1 MGQVLVA
8 LTSESS
14 LDCCEL
20 REELTVQVDAQGVD
34 IGATSQEAD
43 CQTWDRSEFSIHGWM
58 DLIHIVRLSSSAKD
72 HSST

>member
-1 MGQVLVA
+1 MEQVLVA

-20 REELTVQVDAQGVD
+20 REALTVQVDAQGVD

-43 CQTWDRSEFSIHGWM
+43 FQTWDRSKFSIHGSM
-58 DLIHIVRLSSSAKD
+58 DLTHTVKLSSSAKD

>member
-20 REELTVQVDAQGVD
+20 REALTVQVDAQGVD

-43 CQTWDRSEFSIHGWM
+43 CQTWDRSEFSIHG
-58 DLIHIVRLSSSAKD
+58 
-72 HSST
+72 